1 MKRKLRRYAW
11 FTVLVVTLS
20 FMNISSMYA
29 TPEYSGSQGWFYY
42 PGEYYKKITG
52 NTYYVSLN
60 EYSAKEDRYS
70 DGALYI
76 YKNNAKEPV
85 FSGHIWR
92 IGKNKYKCTPGDY
105 KKKKGK
111 TYFNF
116 TVKKK
121 TIVVKQKRTVIK
133 GISINGTYKIKKRLY
148 S

>member
-92 IGKNKYKCTPGDY
+92 IEKTNTNVRLEITRR
-105 KKKKGK
+105 KKGRH
-111 TYFNF
+111 
-116 TVKKK
+116 
-121 TIVVKQKRTVIK
+121 ILILR
-133 GISINGTYKIKKRLY
+133 
-148 S
+148 